1 MTPDLAANTD
11 GGDHRRGARAVRV
24 ARRTEKLRTVDAQ
37 FGEVWPDES
46 VVRSV
51 RSQNL
56 RLTEVFELLV
66 ENYADR
72 PALGTRARELVRN
85 SATGRTTTR
94 LLPSFD
100 TISYSEMWSRV
111 RAIAAALRHD
121 RRHPVGPGD
130 IVVTI
135 GFASADYL
143 MVEFVCA
150 YLGLVAVP
158 LQHTTNAERLKPII
172 DEIEPRVVAVGAN
185 YLDLAV
191 ESTGD
196 CPSLRHLIAFDH
208 RAEDDDAREL
218 FEATRTRLRAR
229 RTPVRLHALDEV
241 AEFGASLPDEP
252 PHTDSPDSRLA
263 LILYTSGTT
272 GSPKGAMYTEAML
285 TKLWTSSLTA
295 ADTPIINV
303 NFQPLN
309 HGAGRLPLIAAFQAG
324 GTSYFASNPDLS
336 TLFDDWALV
345 RPTQLAL
352 VPRVVDML
360 FQRFAS
366 VVDRELCNGA
376 ELVEAERRAA
386 AELTERVLGGRVL
399 TGFVGTAPLASEM
412 KDFLDSVLDVH
423 VIDCYGTTETGL
435 ITKDEAVMRPPV
447 IDYQLVDVPEL
458 GYFRTDR
465 PHPRGELLIKS
476 ASATPG
482 YYKRPSMT
490 ATVFDE
496 DGYYRTGDVV
506 AEIEPDRLMI
516 VDRRSNVI
524 KLSQGEFVAV
534 AHLEAVF
541 ARAPLIRQ
549 IYLYGNSE
557 RARLLAVVVPTPE
570 GLESFGDTPEL
581 KSKLLESLHR
591 TATTAQL
598 QSYEVP
604 VEILVETEPF
614 STTNDLV
621 SSAGKLARP
630 NLKERY
636 SGRLEQVYL
645 DIAAAQVARI
655 RVLKDAAP
663 RRPAI
668 HTLTLAA
675 QVILGAT
682 EVDTDVPFT
691 ELGGD
696 SLSALTLSNLL
707 QEIFGIA
714 VSVGEIIN
722 PAGDL
727 RHLARLIEFQRD
739 RDAAPV
745 TAETVHGEGA
755 TRLRAADLTLEKFID
770 PPTLAAAP
778 SLPRA
783 VEEPAT
789 ILLTGANG
797 WLGRFLALELMQQ
810 ASDRGGKLIAIIRA
824 HSRDEATAR
833 LEAAFDSG
841 DEQLLRRFQELATD
855 SLEVVPGDIGEPY
868 LGLHSVTWCRLTRC
882 VDAIVHAAAL
892 VNHVLPYRQLFGPNV
907 AGTVEL
913 IRLAITARTK
923 PITYLSTIAIARG
936 DARGAFEEERD
947 IRVVSPVRSVDET
960 YANGYSNSKW
970 AGEVLLREA
979 HDLCGLPVAV
989 FRSDMI
995 MAHPRYT
1002 GQLNPADMLSRL
1014 ILSLITTGLA
1024 PRSFYASGATDVQ
1037 PRPHYGGLP
1046 VDFIARAVTTIGG
1059 GVTDGFR
1066 SFNVRNP
1073 HDDGVSLDSFVDW
1086 LIDTGHRIT
1095 RIGDY
1100 DEWLTR
1106 FETALTRLPEA
1117 RRAQS
1122 VLPLLDAYRKQ
1133 ERPHTGCFA
1142 SARAFQA
1149 AVHDAKIDFP
1159 DGIPHVSPALIAKYG
1174 TDLRGCGLV

>member
-1 MTPDLAANTD
+1 MAPELAANTD
-11 GGDHRRGARAVRV
+11 GGNHRRGARAVRV
-24 ARRTEKLRTVDAQ
+24 ARRLEKLRTVDAQ
-37 FGEVWPDES
+37 LGEVWPDES

-85 SATGRTTTR
+85 PTTGRTATR

-100 TISYSEMWSRV
+100 TISYGEMWSRV
-111 RAIAAALRHD
+111 RAIATALRHE
-121 RRHPVGPGD
+121 RQHPVGPGHF
-130 IVVTI
+130 VVTI

-143 MVEFVCA
+143 MVELVCA

-158 LQHTTNAERLKPII
+158 LQHTTSAERLKPII
-172 DEIEPRVVAVGAN
+172 DEVEPRVVAVGAK

-191 ESTGD
+191 ASTD
-196 CPSLRHLIAFDH
+196 NCPSLRHLIVFDYP
-208 RAEDDDAREL
+208 AADDDTREL
-218 FEATRTRLRAR
+218 FEATRTRLRVR
-229 RTPVRLHALDEV
+229 RPLVWLHALDEI
-241 AEFGASLPDEP
+241 AAYGASLPQEP
-252 PHTDSPDSRLA
+252 PHTDSPDCRLA

-285 TKLWTSSLTA
+285 AKLWTSSLTA

-324 GTSYFASNPDLS
+324 GTSYFASEPDLS

-345 RPTQLAL
+345 RPTQLFL

-376 ELVEAERRAA
+376 DLVEAERRAA
-386 AELTERVLGGRVL
+386 AELTELLLGGRVL
-399 TGFVGTAPLASEM
+399 TGFVGTAPLAPEM

-465 PHPRGELLIKS
+465 PHPRGELMIKS

-496 DGYYRTGDVV
+496 GGYYRTGDVV
-506 AEIEPDRLMI
+506 AEIEPDRLVI

-541 ARAPLIRQ
+541 ATAPLIRQ
-549 IYLYGNSE
+549 IYLYGNSG
-557 RARLLAVVVPTPE
+557 RARLLAVIVPTPE
-570 GLESFGDTPEL
+570 GLERFGDTPEL
-581 KSKLLESLHR
+581 KSRLLESLHR

-604 VEILVETEPF
+604 VEIVVESEPF
-614 STTNDLV
+614 STTNGLV
-621 SSAGKLARP
+621 TSAGKLARP

-636 SGRLEQVYL
+636 SDRLEQVYL
-645 DIAAAQVARI
+645 DIATAQVDQI

-663 RRPAI
+663 RQPVI
-668 HTLTLAA
+668 HTLMLAA
-675 QVILGAT
+675 QAILGAT

-696 SLSALTLSNLL
+696 SLSALTFSNLL
-707 QEIFGIA
+707 QEIFGIE

-727 RHLARLIEFQRD
+727 RQLARLIEFRRNRD
-739 RDAAPV
+739 VSPV
-745 TAETVHGEGA
+745 TAVAVHGEGA
-755 TRLRAADLTLEKFID
+755 TRLCAADLTLDKFID
-770 PPTLAAAP
+770 VPTLAAAP
-778 SLPRA
+778 SLPRGA
-783 VEEPAT
+783 ERPAT

-810 ASDRGGKLIAIIRA
+810 VSDRGGKLIAIIRA
-824 HSRDEATAR
+824 HSRDEAKAR

-841 DEQLLRRFQELATD
+841 DEQLLRGFQELAAD
-855 SLEVVPGDIGEPY
+855 SLEVLPGDVGEPY
-868 LGLHSVTWCRLTRC
+868 LGLDPIAWSRLTRC

-892 VNHVLPYRQLFGPNV
+892 VNHVLPYGQLFGPNV
-907 AGTVEL
+907 AGTAEL
-913 IRLAITARTK
+913 IRLAITNRIK
-923 PITYLSTIAIARG
+923 PITYLSTSAIARG
-936 DARGAFEEERD
+936 DAPGALEEDRD
-947 IRVVSPVRSVDET
+947 IRVVSPVRSVGET

-995 MAHPRYT
+995 LAHPRYV
-1002 GQLNPADMLSRL
+1002 GQLNITDMLSRL
-1014 ILSLITTGLA
+1014 ILSLIATGIA
-1024 PRSFYASGATDVQ
+1024 PQSFYASDTNDV
-1037 PRPHYGGLP
+1037 RPHARYGGLP
-1046 VDFIARAVTTIGG
+1046 VDFIAKAVITIGG
-1059 GVTDGFR
+1059 KVTNGFR
-1066 SFNVRNP
+1066 SFNVLNP
-1073 HDDGVSLDSFVDW
+1073 HDDGISLDSFVDW
-1086 LIDTGHRIT
+1086 LIDAGYRMT

-1133 ERPHTGCFA
+1133 ERPHPGCFA
-1142 SARAFQA
+1142 SAGAFQA

-1174 TDLRGCGLV
+1174 TDLRGCGLI